1 MSISEGYE
9 QLRNRDFERAEQTFR
24 RALDTSP
31 VMSLAGLIRVRLSS
45 NRAAEALKFAQS
57 LYELDKSP
65 TVMGLLGEAVGAT
78 GKRTEAEQWINQA
91 LEAEPANGWLIALRG
106 EQRVRRGK
114 WEDGA
119 RDLAASLTMTNGPQ
133 AFTHVVSV
141 VSDLSRAVAAKRVEQ
156 EQALWLVDRILQLAQ
171 PHPQLAYLN
180 VVRAAIAARQ
190 GVAVRGRPAPV
201 YPLETSTVTRQERAV
216 TGESST
222 HVASQQGTGATQ
234 QRRMQTH
241 GPSREPLNAGQGMT
255 RMPPLARLMA
265 EDRAANAQLLSLVGT
280 VGSSYWPSEHPK
292 IDSIP
297 SLRPQLLNIPM
308 DAIRKSGVSLTSGS
322 MDSEILISR
331 GVETLTEYSTR
342 GVARSIGFDL
352 IGISQIEVQC
362 LSGLLET
369 LPAVPAVYD
378 LNDQNVDVKPL
389 TIGSYL
395 GTVACKKA
403 GGVWRLQDDVFQSW
417 VEVNG
422 EKFYPFKIARE
433 WIAAKDKNDVSLTE
447 PIMRL
452 LAATGKLEHKRIADH
467 TASLGPVAMRQ
478 RIAELWMSYFPPA
491 AKYPLVEVMEKVE
504 IITTDANV
512 VIASIHSSL
521 TPRFGRAFT
530 PVAYIRSTGEFLLLP
545 FRRHFGDFLN
555 QFDLSLGTQLS
566 AVLNAV
572 EMYHLGGLRIIR
584 EGEGGP
590 QLSKGNGN
598 EMVLF
603 RVQGVREQFALIH
616 APQDVRPWRLMI
628 HQTPPPQ
635 RASGQAVQL

>member
-1 MSISEGYE
+1 M
-9 QLRNRDFERAEQTFR
+9 A
-24 RALDTSP
+24 
-31 VMSLAGLIRVRLSS
+31 LAGLVRVRLSS

-57 LYELDKSP
+57 LYELEKSP
-65 TVMGLLGEAVGAT
+65 TVMGLLGESIGAT

-91 LEAEPANGWLIALRG
+91 LEVEPANGWLIALRG

-133 AFTHVVSV
+133 AFTHVVTV

-171 PHPQLAYLN
+171 PAPQLAYLN
-180 VVRAAIAARQ
+180 VVREAIAARQ

-201 YPLETSTVTRQERAV
+201 YPMETSTTTRRERAV
-216 TGESST
+216 VGENST

-234 QRRMQTH
+234 QRRMQSH
-241 GPSREPLNAGQGMT
+241 GPAKQPPMMPTGGMT
-255 RMPPLARLMA
+255 KSPPLAKLMA

-280 VGSSYWPSEHPK
+280 VGSSSWPSEHTKLDP
-292 IDSIP
+292 IP

-342 GVARSIGFDL
+342 GVARTLGFDL

-362 LSGLLET
+362 LAGLLET
-369 LPAVPAVYD
+369 LPKVPAVYD
-378 LNDQNVDVKPL
+378 LNEQDVDVKPL

-422 EKFYPFKIARE
+422 EKFYPFKVAKE
-433 WIAAKDKNDVSLTE
+433 WLASRDKNDVSLSE

-452 LAATGKLEHKRIADH
+452 LAKVGKLEHKRIADH

-491 AKYPLVEVMEKVE
+491 AEYPLVEVMEKVE

-512 VIASIHSSL
+512 VVASIHSSL

-545 FRRHFGDFLN
+545 FRRHFGDFLS
-555 QFDLSLGTQLS
+555 QFDLSLSTQMS

-584 EGEGGP
+584 EGEQKP
-590 QLSKGNGN
+590 QISKGNGN

-616 APQDVRPWRLMI
+616 APRDIRPWRLTL
-628 HQTPPPQ
+628 HQSSPPQ
-635 RASGQAVQL
+635 KVVSGQSVQL